1 MKDMEPVIGS
11 SDYGK
16 DEDMAE
22 VLLQHIMLHCFDII
36 L

>member
-22 VLLQHIMLHCFDII
+22 VLLQHNVTLF
-36 L
+36 

>member
-1 MKDMEPVIGS
+1 MKDMEPVVGS

-22 VLLQHIMLHCFDII
+22 VMDIYMYI
-36 L
+36 